1 MKFKKIL
8 YPLVLSFVMIFSSFA
23 QKISYTYD
31 SAGNRISRQYV
42 VELRSATVT
51 KAEGIDST
59 SVETFLDDLSVSV
72 YPNPTKGALAVKVTN
87 VPKDKKV
94 SMKLY
99 SPQGVQLQSINVQD
113 GITQVNMFSYPS
125 GWYILRVHV
134 GEKTI
139 EYKIIKE

>member
-1 MKFKKIL
+1 MKLKRIL
-8 YPLVLSFVMIFSSFA
+8 YPLVLSFVVTLSSIA

-42 VELRSATVT
+42 VELRSATVP

-94 SMKLY
+94 LMKLY
-99 SPQGVQLQSINVQD
+99 SPQGVQLQSID
-113 GITQVNMFSYPS
+113 IIEGTTPINMSTYSS
-125 GWYILRVHV
+125 GWYLLRVST
-134 GEKTI
+134 GEKALDF
-139 EYKIIKE
+139 KIIKI

>member
-1 MKFKKIL
+1 MKLKKKVF
-8 YPLVLSFVMIFSSFA
+8 PLLLSLIITPCLFA

-42 VELRSATVT
+42 VELRSATVP

-59 SVETFLDDLSVSV
+59 SVETFLEDLSVSV
-72 YPNPTKGALAVKVTN
+72 YPNPTKGALAVKATN

-99 SPQGVQLQSINVQD
+99 SPQGMQLQSID
-113 GITQVNMFSYPS
+113 IIEGTTPINMSTYSS
-125 GWYILRVHV
+125 GWYLLRVST
-134 GEKTI
+134 GEKALDF
-139 EYKIIKE
+139 KIIKI

>member
-1 MKFKKIL
+1 MKLKK
-8 YPLVLSFVMIFSSFA
+8 LVFLFLLSLIITPCLFA

-42 VELRSATVT
+42 VELRSATVP